1 MARSVTATVPAASF
15 ASFLE
20 DASAVEINVIAAT
33 TASTLT
39 AAARPSVSS
48 NLPSISRRAD
58 RMVNSL
64 LLSAS
69 VWSASDVLRRVV
81 VKRERPH
88 AHLQPAHVLEGV
100 EVERGGP
107 HAYLPP
113 AEVLQGVVVERGG
126 PRRNL
131 SLCRSVLRPASGIQL
146 LSGGCA

>member
-20 DASAVEINVIAAT
+20 DASAVEINVIAVT

-88 AHLQPAHVLEGV
+88 AHLQPAHVLESV
-100 EVERGGP
+100 E
-107 HAYLPP
+107 
-113 AEVLQGVVVERGG
+113 VERGG

-146 LSGGCA
+146 LSGGCAACRENDRHNENEG